1 MKADETTLAQL
12 MRLSQQGDRRAYATL
27 LEECARWLQRYFR
40 RRVPPHQIDDLV
52 QDVLLALHRKR
63 AAWDA
68 TRAFLPWLAAIAR
81 YRWVDHL
88 RKVYRNETEELED
101 RDAAEES
108 SEEAVL
114 ARLSLDRLFVQLPA
128 GQAQVIELVKIEGL
142 SIAEASDKTGQSES
156 LVKVN
161 IHRGLKRLSTLIER
175 AE

>member
-1 MKADETTLAQL
+1 MIADETSLAQL
-12 MRLSQQGDRRAYATL
+12 MRQSQSGDKCAYTL
-27 LEECARWLQRYFR
+27 LLDECASWLHRYFR

-52 QDVLLALHRKR
+52 QDVLLALHHKR
-63 AAWDA
+63 ATWDA

-88 RKVYRNETEELED
+88 RKVYRTEAEPLED
-101 RDAAEES
+101 WDAVEES

-114 ARLSLDRLFVQLPA
+114 ARLSLDRLLVTLTT
-128 GQAQVIELVKIEGL
+128 GQAQAIELVKIEGL
-142 SIAEASDKTGQSES
+142 SITEASERCGQSES

-161 IHRGLKRLSTLIER
+161 IHRGLKKLAALIEK